1 MILRTF
7 DSFNVKDSQVNPG
20 FADLS
25 EWPYKDIFQALPN
38 ELYGFV
44 LCNPIKFFE
53 LLKVSKMLSP
63 KLLST
68 LSATWQ
74 AKLVLKKY

>member
-1 MILRTF
+1 MLKTPK
-7 DSFNVKDSQVNPG
+7 STQVG

-25 EWPYKDIFQALPN
+25 EWPYKDSFQAMSN